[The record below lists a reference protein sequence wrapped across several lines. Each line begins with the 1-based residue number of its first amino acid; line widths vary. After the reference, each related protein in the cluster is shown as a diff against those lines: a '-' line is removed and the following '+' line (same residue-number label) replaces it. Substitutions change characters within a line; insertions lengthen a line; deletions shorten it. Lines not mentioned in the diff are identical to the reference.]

1 MLAYY
6 YNFLL
11 EFLIFRSSLLPP
23 FCFRLCIDAR
33 QKRSQNL
40 IELGSQGNALTVQT
54 TLSSASLSLSSA
66 IFVQTKYCLCFGKP
80 SHFPP
85 LLLLSKRVF
94 RQKRPPQILG
104 YLFPSTVL
112 LSFFHLYQKAL
123 LPPFPIDAV
132 TIVYVIKNLIGV
144 IHKPIFGNQY

>member
-54 TLSSASLSLSSA
+54 TLSSASLSPRPYLSRQNIVYVLESPL
-66 IFVQTKYCLCFGKP
+66 IFL
-80 SHFPP
+80 P

-94 RQKRPPQILG
+94 RQKRAPKISG

>member
-23 FCFRLCIDAR
+23 FCFRLCIVDAR
-33 QKRSQNL
+33 QKKSQNL

-54 TLSSASLSLSSA
+54 TLSSASLSPWPYLSRQNIVYVLESPL
-66 IFVQTKYCLCFGKP
+66 IFL
-80 SHFPP
+80 P

-94 RQKRPPQILG
+94 RQKRAPQISG

-112 LSFFHLYQKAL
+112 LSFFHLYQKTL

>member
-54 TLSSASLSLSSA
+54 TLSSASLSLLGHICPDKILFMFWKALSFSSPYYFYLKGVLDRRA
-66 IFVQTKYCLCFGKP
+66 HPKYWVIY
-80 SHFPP
+80 SP
-85 LLLLSKRVF
+85 LLFFFPFFTFIRKFSSHHSQLMLS
-94 RQKRPPQILG
+94 PQ
-104 YLFPSTVL
+104 SM
-112 LSFFHLYQKAL
+112 
-123 LPPFPIDAV
+123 
-132 TIVYVIKNLIGV
+132 
-144 IHKPIFGNQY
+144 

>member
-40 IELGSQGNALTVQT
+40 IELGSLGNALTVQT
-54 TLSSASLSLSSA
+54 TLSHRPYLSRQNIVYVLESPL
-66 IFVQTKYCLCFGKP
+66 IFHP
-80 SHFPP
+80 SYT
-85 LLLLSKRVF
+85 LYLLSKRVF

>member
-54 TLSSASLSLSSA
+54 TLSSASLSPWPYLSRQNIVYVLESPL
-66 IFVQTKYCLCFGKP
+66 IFI
-80 SHFPP
+80 P
-85 LLLLSKRVF
+85 LLLLSKRGF
-94 RQKRPPQILG
+94 RQKSPPQILG

-112 LSFFHLYQKAL
+112 LSFFHLYQKVL

>member
-54 TLSSASLSLSSA
+54 TLSSASLSLLGH
-66 IFVQTKYCLCFGKP
+66 ICPDK
-80 SHFPP
+80 
-85 LLLLSKRVF
+85 
-94 RQKRPPQILG
+94 IL
-104 YLFPSTVL
+104 FM
-112 LSFFHLYQKAL
+112 FQKAL
-123 LPPFPIDAV
+123 SFSSPYYFYLKGFLDRRGHPKYRVIYSPLLFFFPFFTFIR
-132 TIVYVIKNLIGV
+132 
-144 IHKPIFGNQY
+144 KPSSHHSQLMLSPQSM